1 MKINHAD
8 PRVKAQR
15 DYFFRSRGMT
25 DAAIAKYDALE
36 IKAEDRPAAKDGEVL
51 AYGPIVTKIEADI
64 MENWFGITEMVTNE
78 GFREALNAIEGDVM
92 LRINSP
98 GGDVWEA
105 SGIVTAISERR
116 NAGGKVDG
124 IVDGLAAS
132 AATLISSTADR
143 VAIAELGTMMLHESW
158 TFTYGNK
165 RELRETADF
174 LEKMD
179 MQAAELYG
187 RRMGKDATEVAA
199 ILEAETWYTAP
210 EAIEAGLADEV
221 IVPPAKSG
229 KDDDNEDARMYDR
242 RNMRL
247 AALYAQRQAV

>member
-36 IKAEDRPAAKDGEVL
+36 IKAEDRAAAKDGEILV
-51 AYGPIVTKIEADI
+51 YGPIVTKIEADF
-64 MENWFGITEMVTNE
+64 MREWFGITEMVTNE
-78 GFREALNAIEGDVM
+78 GFREALNDIEGDVM

-116 NAGGKVDG
+116 NAGGKVDA

-132 AATLISSTADR
+132 SASLISSTAEH
-143 VAIAELGTMMLHESW
+143 VAIAELGAMMVHEAM
-158 TFTYGNK
+158 TFQFGNK
-165 RELRETADF
+165 RDLREAADF
-174 LEKMD
+174 LGKVD
-179 MQAAELYG
+179 AQFVELYG
-187 RRMGKDATEVAA
+187 RRMDKDAAEVAA
-199 ILEAETWYTAP
+199 ILEAETWYTAS
-210 EAIEAGLADEV
+210 EAIEAGLADEM

-229 KDDDNEDARMYDR
+229 NDDDNEDARMYDR